1 MKLAPS
7 VLAADLADLKSA
19 LELVERA
26 GCDFVHFDVMDG
38 HFVPNLTYGV
48 PLIRNARKHSRLPFD
63 VHLMVTDPADYIEA
77 LAGLDVQ
84 LLSFHIEAVRF
95 VPRLIHLIREHGM
108 RPSVALNPQTALTDI
123 EQILPLVGNV
133 LVMSVDPG
141 FAGQS
146 FIDQVYVKI
155 ENLAEFREEHKL
167 VFTIQVDGGVN
178 LGNADELASIGV
190 DIVVAGKAFFT
201 ADDPRA
207 FTHRVQSL
215 SR

>member
-7 VLAADLADLKSA
+7 VLAADLADLKSV
-19 LELVERA
+19 LDMVERA

-48 PLIRNARKHSRLPFD
+48 PLIRDARRHSRLPFD
-63 VHLMVTDPADYIEA
+63 VHLMVTDPADYVEL
-77 LAGLDVQ
+77 LAGLEVQ

-95 VPRLIHLIREHGM
+95 VPRLISLIREHGL
-108 RPSVALNPQTALTDI
+108 RPSVALNPQTPLTDI
-123 EQILPLVGNV
+123 EHILPLVGNV

-146 FIDQVYVKI
+146 FIEQVYAKI
-155 ENLAEFREEHKL
+155 ENLAAFREENRL

-178 LGNADELASIGV
+178 EGNADELAELGV

-201 ADDPRA
+201 SDDPRGFA
-207 FTHRVQSL
+207 HRVQSL